1 MKKIKLVLALA
12 FLFAISSNVAS
23 AQATDKKAE
32 MKEQM
37 KAAKEKLALTAEQ
50 EPKFMEISKKYAL
63 KMKEV
68 KDGNQNKREK
78 FKAIKEIQSQ
88 KNEEIKVVLSEEQF
102 KTYLQMQEERKA
114 MMKERREE

>member
-1 MKKIKLVLALA
+1 MKNLKLILALTI
-12 FLFAISSNVAS
+12 LFTMSANIVT

-37 KAAKEKLALTAEQ
+37 KAAKEKLALTADQ

-63 KMKEV
+63 KMKEI
-68 KDGNQNKREK
+68 KDGNQGKRDK
-78 FKAIKEIQSQ
+78 FKAVKEIQSQ
-88 KNEEIKVVLSEEQF
+88 KNEEIKMVLSEEQF
-102 KTYLQMQEERKA
+102 KTYLQLQEERRA

>member
-1 MKKIKLVLALA
+1 MKKIKLILALA
-12 FLFAISSNVAS
+12 FLFAISSNVAT

-63 KMKEV
+63 KMKEL
-68 KDGNQNKREK
+68 KDGNQDKREK
-78 FKAIKEIQSQ
+78 FKSVKEIQSQ
-88 KNEEIKVVLSEEQF
+88 KNEEIKTVLSEDQF

-114 MMKERREE
+114 AMKGRMKE